1 MRSNFWKKLKK
12 PIMVTA
18 PMSGVSNEAF
28 RLILLKHGRPDVFWT
43 EFVPVN
49 GLFSKGKKAFIRT
62 LKFKEA
68 ERPIVA
74 QVFGTGPVL
83 FEKAAKIIKDM
94 KFDGLD
100 INMGCPDRDVEKQGA
115 GAALIKNPDL
125 ARQIIKAAKKGAGN
139 MPVSVKTRIGYEKEQ
154 IKEWIQVLLKEKID
168 VLIVH
173 FRTRNE
179 KYKPLAHW
187 ELAPKIVKLRNN
199 LSPKTLIIG
208 NGDVKSLKEA
218 HVLAEKTGLDGI
230 MTGRGVLDNPWF
242 FSEKSPLIKE
252 RLLAV
257 INHAKVFVKL
267 NKNGNFN
274 NVKKYFKGYLSD
286 FSGARSLRDSLMRV
300 KSITELEEVINDF
313 KNKYKE

>member
-28 RLILLKHGRPDVFWT
+28 RLMFLKHGRPDVFWT
-43 EFVPVN
+43 EFVPVK
-49 GLFSKGKKAFIRT
+49 GLFSKGRKAFIKT

-74 QVFGTGPVL
+74 QVFGTEPAL
-83 FEKAAKIIKDM
+83 FEKAARIIKDM

-125 ARQIIKAAKKGAGN
+125 AKQIIRATKKGAGN

-168 VLIVH
+168 VLTVH

-187 ELAPKIVKLRNN
+187 ELASRIVKLRNR
-199 LSPKTLIIG
+199 LSPGTLIIG

-218 HVLAEKTGLDGI
+218 HDLAKKTGLDGI
-230 MTGRGVLDNPWF
+230 MIGRGVLDNPWF

-257 INHAKVFVKL
+257 INHAKALVKL
-267 NKNGNFN
+267 NKSGNFN

-300 KSITELEEVINDF
+300 KSITELKDVIDDF
-313 KNKYKE
+313 KRKYRE